1 MDWHALLEIGIPA
14 LVGVASVIGYLA
26 TLKARILSELKTV
39 RNDLEDADASRTR
52 IHKSISGLRDGQHKQ
67 DIRLTKVETHLKS
80 KPNGLPV

>member
-39 RNDLEDADASRTR
+39 RNDLEDADASRTNKYGTTSR
-52 IHKSISGLRDGQHKQ
+52 YYTQ
-67 DIRLTKVETHLKS
+67 V
-80 KPNGLPV
+80 